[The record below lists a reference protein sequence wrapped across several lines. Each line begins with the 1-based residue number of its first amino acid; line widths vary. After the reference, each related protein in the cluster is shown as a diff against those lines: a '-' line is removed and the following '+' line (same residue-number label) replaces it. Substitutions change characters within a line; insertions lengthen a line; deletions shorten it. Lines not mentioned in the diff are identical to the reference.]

1 MEQFEEEE
9 IIYCR
14 QRYNRNI
21 EQMEIDEIF
30 NLAMKLGLEEEDVE
44 KVWNDAA

>member
-21 EQMEIDEIF
+21 EQMEKDMIF
-30 NLAMKLGLEEEDVE
+30 DLSIKLDLEEEDVE

>member
-9 IIYCR
+9 IVHYR

-21 EQMEIDEIF
+21 EQMEKDMIF
-30 NLAMKLGLEEEDVE
+30 DLSIKLDLEEEDVE